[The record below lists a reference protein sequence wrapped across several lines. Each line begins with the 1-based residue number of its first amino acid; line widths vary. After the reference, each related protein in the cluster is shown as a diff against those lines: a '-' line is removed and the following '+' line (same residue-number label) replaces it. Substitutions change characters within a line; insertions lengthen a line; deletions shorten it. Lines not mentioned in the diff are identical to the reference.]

1 MSDIKVLD
9 IVVNKDATNYK
20 YINSL
25 SPDAREVVLEIIN
38 QHPSN
43 NITYT
48 DIDSFIIIELVKLG
62 AVPIFS
68 LVKQELAQNTIKMPV
83 TTYGINITTIKMV
96 ENNATGLTADTTF
109 DNMVEIVSK
118 NTDMTILYFF
128 IPMFLLKRIGYG
140 LYSYLTI
147 GDQLG
152 FSFDMSILRG
162 ILPPIIPFK
171 FNQDIL
177 QKPYSAALL
186 EENKYLKYKTLFHH
200 TSASEIHRLLKYYT
214 EYYRGIETALSYKI
228 RNQTFYANKEKFVK
242 FPGLPYAKFA
252 PSYVKLGA
260 ELSEFITSTNAATAT
275 LAASA
280 SKNAATVD
288 RPLCTANMI
297 SADSYYV
304 ELFNKGLLAQY
315 LAYKLGDKITKQP
328 AAAYN
333 MFNKLNIFNVDD
345 LIRDIYNKRA
355 IKKLFGEEFLANLV
369 KKYGDFNIVNFVPKK
384 EKSAIESEVVRIKE
398 QEKANKEN
406 RCQHTD
412 LTPRLRQLKSNRDIF
427 EFLKELEPYIGDN
440 KIRTNLG
447 RLLKDAKGLDID
459 SANQPRT
466 VEASHQEMVG
476 GAEDNIDKLV
486 KRFSLADENA
496 PAEIQLD
503 DESLTSQQQNAST
516 RKGPIISDTMSD
528 AKGPRVKTK
537 KPGDKAKISVVDTAD
552 ASSANDDVESNTSS
566 EDSSEDEDE
575 SNELGATGKPR
586 KVANLDISVAAEN
599 DIGVADTEANMGADA
614 DKISI
619 DDFAPNKDSKIFDKS
634 AVAAATQK
642 RVTSPAAALSHG
654 AHHPID
660 CKVCGLYLIC
670 PHSIYLLEYQIGLI
684 ATYDELQTLLEPLYS
699 YSSDTKYIECA
710 ICAEQLFI
718 KERFEVTNKPAL
730 IHGIRERDIWRDAQD
745 FMYKFVLIKDVFNK
759 QRIIEDMVN
768 TCYPYIADKLLNYKN
783 YSNVNNFR
791 NIFGRILFSSYL
803 LNITKKYPDKLLFD
817 FSKYKENVPI
827 SELNSTI
834 SLINQYRPIFSK
846 VIVNEDEFIITKQ
859 HVYINDFEYCFIMS
873 LLVNKQPVTVSNALK
888 LLPMEY
894 FTSLNIQNEY
904 NKKRSKVAAK
914 ANKISTKKKVGDILD
929 SITDSAEQIN
939 TQQAAEVVIKQTI
952 YNTLK
957 PIAIGDFSK
966 LMEQKIPLH
975 TSGSRCPL
983 KPDDLR
989 EVVAKLI
996 YNKNVKFLT
1005 SNIWYTSLTA
1015 VDPNSPDFTPPQV
1028 LDAINVIN
1036 ARLCLRNNI
1045 LSLRPAMTFS
1055 MPYGFDR
1062 RPPIALSSILHK
1074 DSVKRHKW
1082 DYLVY
1087 RADSLPKGYI
1097 EKNELKQIKD
1107 NRVIINKKMAN
1118 MTALG
1123 GILPIDKYSLDTDT
1137 FQLECYADI
1146 GEDINSA
1153 IYDKYV
1159 ANNERN
1165 NIVIYYTN
1173 KCPVTKGLHEMI
1185 ADVCGKCGKRTT
1197 MSEEEISDYY
1207 AKYDDNYKREKAD
1220 KLAAD
1225 NVVDDADIQTFELD
1239 NKKDIEGVLDTTTDI
1254 LTAFEY
1260 DEARYTEMVN
1270 IFSLLLGININ
1281 QLKYLAQ
1288 LEGHEFTLITLP
1300 NFVPKTMKNKQN
1312 YNIRLLDSWI
1322 VAYFQFRNTNNLASA
1337 QFAIYNDIYRKAHSK
1352 IEPNL
1357 LIKQMRYL
1365 LFCDMMQFNK
1375 LNSTLC
1381 VQILKEIVN
1390 DDKLLCKNNP
1400 IVQKAI
1406 PDETFVEEP
1415 DIIGLEERMMD
1426 PDAETEEV
1434 EVKGD

>member
-20 YINSL
+20 YINLL
-25 SPDAREVVLEIIN
+25 SPDAREVVLEVVN
-38 QHPSN
+38 QNPSD

-68 LVKQELAQNTIKMPV
+68 LVKQDLVQNTIKMPV
-83 TTYGINITTIKMV
+83 TTYGININTVKMV
-96 ENNATGLTADTTF
+96 ENNAAGLTPDTSF

-147 GDQLG
+147 SDQLG
-152 FSFDMSILRG
+152 FSYDITVLRG

-186 EENKYLKYKTLFHH
+186 SENKYLKYKTLFHH
-200 TSASEIHRLLKYYT
+200 ASAAEIHRLLKYYT
-214 EYYRGIETALSYKI
+214 EYFRGIETALSYKI
-228 RNQTFYANKEKFVK
+228 RNQAFYANKDKFVR
-242 FPGLPYAKFA
+242 FLGLSPELFA
-252 PSYVKLGA
+252 PTYVKLSA
-260 ELSEFITSTNAATAT
+260 ELSEFITSINTGVAATKAATANQLIVT
-275 LAASA
+275 
-280 SKNAATVD
+280 N
-288 RPLCTANMI
+288 NMV

-304 ELFNKGLLAQY
+304 ELANKGLLSQY
-315 LAYKLGDKITKQP
+315 LLYKLGDKISTP
-328 AAAYN
+328 VIIPYN
-333 MFNKLNIFNVDD
+333 MFNKLNVFNVDD

-355 IKKLFGEEFLANLV
+355 IKKLFGDEFLANLV
-369 KKYGDFNIVNFVPKK
+369 KKYGDFNIVNFVSKK
-384 EKSAIESEVVRIKE
+384 EKSAIEAEVARIKE

-406 RCQHTD
+406 KCKHTI
-412 LTPRLRQLKSNRDIF
+412 LTPRLQQLKSNRDIF
-427 EFLKELEPYIGDN
+427 EFLTELEPYIGDV

-447 RLLKDAKGLDID
+447 RLLKGAKGLDML
-459 SANQPRT
+459 SMNQPRAI
-466 VEASHQEMVG
+466 EAAHGEIVG
-476 GAEDNIDKLV
+476 GSEDRIDKLV
-486 KRFSLADENA
+486 KRFSLADDEAAAQQVEA
-496 PAEIQLD
+496 PSRREPILSDAMPAAISNKGKGTGRTKKGISIADTEAATIAD
-503 DESLTSQQQNAST
+503 DDAAST
-516 RKGPIISDTMSD
+516 
-528 AKGPRVKTK
+528 
-537 KPGDKAKISVVDTAD
+537 
-552 ASSANDDVESNTSS
+552 TSS
-566 EDSSEDEDE
+566 EDSDE
-575 SNELGATGKPR
+575 NEEETNSLGATGKPH
-586 KVANLDISVAAEN
+586 KLGDLDISVAAEN
-599 DIGVADTEANMGADA
+599 DIAIVDIEANTE
-614 DKISI
+614 KISA
-619 DDFAPNKDSKIFDKS
+619 DDLAPNKNSKVFNKS
-634 AVAAATQK
+634 AVAATTPKSHLLPTKAH
-642 RVTSPAAALSHG
+642 SPL
-654 AHHPID
+654 D

-684 ATYDELQTLLEPLYS
+684 ATYDELQVLLEPLYS
-699 YSSDTKYIECA
+699 YSIDTKFIECA
-710 ICAEQLFI
+710 VCSEQLFI

-768 TCYPYIADKLLNYKN
+768 TCYPYIADKLLTYKN
-783 YSNVNNFR
+783 YANVSNYR

-803 LNITKKYPDKLLFD
+803 LNITKKYPNKLLFD
-817 FSKYKENVPI
+817 FKKYLDNVPI
-827 SELNSTI
+827 GETNATI
-834 SLINQYRPIFSK
+834 SSINQYRPIFSK
-846 VIVNEDEFIITKQ
+846 VIVSEDEFIVTKQ
-859 HVYINDFEYCFIMS
+859 HIYINDFEYCFIMS
-873 LLVNKQPVTVSNALK
+873 LLVNKQPITVANALK

-894 FTSLNIQNEY
+894 FTNLNIQNDY
-904 NKKRSKVAAK
+904 NKKRSKIVAK
-914 ANKISTKKKVGDILD
+914 ANKVSAKKHVGDILD
-929 SITDSAEQIN
+929 SITDSAEQVGA
-939 TQQAAEVVIKQTI
+939 QQAAAVVTKQTI
-952 YNTLK
+952 YSTLK
-957 PIAIGDFSK
+957 PISVGNFSA
-966 LMEQKIPLH
+966 LMKQKIPLH
-975 TSGSRCPL
+975 TFGARSPL

-989 EVVAKLI
+989 EVVVKLI

-1005 SNIWYTSLTA
+1005 SNVWYTSLTA
-1015 VDPNSPDFTPPQV
+1015 VDPNSPDFTPPAV
-1028 LDAINVIN
+1028 LEAINVIN

-1045 LSLRPAMTFS
+1045 LSLRPTIAL
-1055 MPYGFDR
+1055 PVKYGFAR
-1062 RPPIALSSILHK
+1062 RPPISLSSIFHK
-1074 DSVKRHKW
+1074 DTVKRHKW

-1118 MTALG
+1118 MTTLG
-1123 GILPIDKYSLDTDT
+1123 GILPIDKYSPDTDT
-1137 FQLECYADI
+1137 LQSECYSDSI
-1146 GEDINSA
+1146 DINSV
-1153 IYDKYV
+1153 IYAKYIES
-1159 ANNERN
+1159 NERN

-1173 KCPVTKGLHEMI
+1173 KCPVTKGLHEMS
-1185 ADVCGKCGKRTT
+1185 ADVCAKCGKRTT
-1197 MSEEEISDYY
+1197 MTEEEIGAYY
-1207 AKYDDNYKREKAD
+1207 DKYNDEYKREKAD
-1220 KLAAD
+1220 KAAAD

-1239 NKKDIEGVLDTTTDI
+1239 NKKDIEGARDTSTNVLDN
-1254 LTAFEY
+1254 FEY
-1260 DEARYTEMVN
+1260 DEARYSEMVN

-1288 LEGHEFTLITLP
+1288 LEGHEFTLVTLP

-1322 VAYFQFRNTNNLASA
+1322 VGYFQFRNTNNMASA
-1337 QFAIYNDIYRKAHSK
+1337 QFAIYNNIYKKAHSR

-1365 LFCDMMQFNK
+1365 LFNDMMQFNK
-1375 LNSTLC
+1375 ANSTLC

-1426 PDAETEEV
+1426 PDAEPEGV
-1434 EVKGD
+1434 EVKDE